1 MVYTRTDLKVKVK
14 IKYEDEDE
22 DDAKRSE
29 TLKRNYFI
37 RIKILNDF
45 HILSTLGRM
54 KRNRGIINHHCKRG
68 PI

>member
-37 RIKILNDF
+37 RITILMT
-45 HILSTLGRM
+45 STY
-54 KRNRGIINHHCKRG
+54 
-68 PI
+68 